1 MSRLHRRTLVA
12 IAITVA
18 AAAATTGVAM
28 AAAGPS
34 AAPPQVDAPAPAGAA
49 QPVAKVAPETAEPE
63 HVFLGQPVN
72 TGSTGPGGELVFRFV
87 KVDEPEYLPNVHFGV
102 LAGRTDAKGVF
113 TGHYATNETVGS
125 DKAPG
130 FHGASVASGNGR
142 IPAFGYY
149 SGPATKI
156 TATIGGKTV
165 QANQADWSEDPTIK
179 VWWFDYS
186 TKEPSNLAAFD
197 AAGAPLPLG
206 NNSFG
211 RG

>member
-1 MSRLHRRTLVA
+1 MSRVHRRTLVA
-12 IAITVA
+12 VAITIA

-28 AAAGPS
+28 AT
-34 AAPPQVDAPAPAGAA
+34 AAPSTAPAPAVAV
-49 QPVAKVAPETAEPE
+49 QPVAKAEAPAPDSAAPE
-63 HVFLGQPVN
+63 HVFLGQPVA
-72 TGSTGPGGELVFRFV
+72 TGSNGPGGELVFRFV
-87 KVDEPEYLPNVHFGV
+87 KIDEPEYLPDVHFGL

-113 TGHYATNETVGS
+113 TGHYATNETEGS
-125 DKAPG
+125 DTAPG
-130 FHGASVASGNGR
+130 FHGASIASDNGR

-149 SGPATKI
+149 AGPATKI

-165 QANQADWSEDPTIK
+165 QAHQAAWSEDPAVK

>member
-1 MSRLHRRTLVA
+1 MSRVHRRTLVA

-28 AAAGPS
+28 ATAAPS
-34 AAPPQVDAPAPAGAA
+34 AAQAPAAA
-49 QPVAKVAPETAEPE
+49 VQPVAKADAPRADSSEPE
-63 HVFLGQPVN
+63 HVFLGQPVA
-72 TGSTGPGGELVFRFV
+72 TGSTGPGGELVFRFI
-87 KVDEPEYLPNVHFGV
+87 KIDEPQHLPDVHFG
-102 LAGRTDAKGVF
+102 LLGGRTDAKGVF

-149 SGPATKI
+149 AGPAAKI

-165 QANQADWSEDPTIK
+165 QAKQADWSEDPTIK

-186 TKEPSNLAAFD
+186 TKEPSSLAAFD